1 MANGARNGLRRVT
14 QEQNGQY
21 QKVLSFI
28 IFLIVT
34 LIMVTVTFLNPV
46 FMKSQIRTS
55 NNEAVVVR
63 QVNTHFDTLA
73 KEIGANNSSNA
84 NLLTNKQTQ
93 PIADHIID
101 YTLGTFWFKF
111 SNINLANQILYDIDL
126 NIDQGASSDAQLVQ
140 QKLKKQGSNA
150 PYEVVDAFSLNT
162 IMVGSNVATALL
174 LINIVLLVMAAISL
188 RSLIGEL
195 KLQLNSKK
203 LAHVIAASTMWA
215 SFWLMLL
222 AGMIALVPIVLNVR
236 EVAVLGYLLELSS
249 SVFLDFV
256 IVNVILYILSAILW
270 EFTSPSN

>member
-1 MANGARNGLRRVT
+1 MANGARNDLRRVT
-14 QEQNGQY
+14 QEQNSQY

-34 LIMVTVTFLNPV
+34 LLMVTVTFLNPF

-63 QVNTHFDTLA
+63 QVNMHFDTLA
-73 KEIGANNSSNA
+73 KEIGADNNGNA
-84 NLLTNKQTQ
+84 NLLTTKQTQ

-111 SNINLANQILYDIDL
+111 NNVNLANQILYDIDL

-188 RSLIGEL
+188 RSLISDL
-195 KLQLNSKK
+195 KLKLNSKK
-203 LAHVIAASTMWA
+203 LTHIITASTMWA
-215 SFWLMLL
+215 SFWLMLF
-222 AGMIALVPIVLNVR
+222 AGIIALVPIIFNVR
-236 EVAVLGYLLELSS
+236 EVAVLGYVLEISS
-249 SVFLDFV
+249 GIFLDFV
-256 IVNVILYILSAILW
+256 IVGVILYVISAIPW
-270 EFTSPSN
+270 EFTSPNN